1 MKERV
6 KKEVEKSCK
15 VARLYAFFFS
25 PSHKGLP
32 RLENWET
39 KFDERT
45 TNFTDYMGKEME
57 NLINKKKNNGN
68 RSSLHNVVKGAVY
81 MLSTSMNGYTFGSI
95 FFVYS
100 SLNDRDHRFSP
111 VKGRIL
117 NYLLH
122 YSCTRTGDI

>member
-1 MKERV
+1 MKKRV

-15 VARLYAFFFS
+15 VARLYAFFF

-57 NLINKKKNNGN
+57 NLINKKTMAIGQ
-68 RSSLHNVVKGAVY
+68 VY
-81 MLSTSMNGYTFGSI
+81 IML
-95 FFVYS
+95 
-100 SLNDRDHRFSP
+100 
-111 VKGRIL
+111 
-117 NYLLH
+117 
-122 YSCTRTGDI
+122 

>member
-15 VARLYAFFFS
+15 VARLYAFFS
-25 PSHKGLP
+25 PPSHKGLL

-57 NLINKKKNNGN
+57 SLINKKKNNGN
-68 RSSLHNVVKGAVY
+68 RSSLHNVVKGAAY
-81 MLSTSMNGYTFGSI
+81 MLLSTSI
-95 FFVYS
+95 LLVQFF
-100 SLNDRDHRFSP
+100 LFT
-111 VKGRIL
+111 
-117 NYLLH
+117 LH
-122 YSCTRTGDI
+122 

>member
-1 MKERV
+1 MQ
-6 KKEVEKSCK
+6 SS
-15 VARLYAFFFS
+15 AFICIFPLHTRAF
-25 PSHKGLP
+25 

-57 NLINKKKNNGN
+57 SLINKKNNGN
-68 RSSLHNVVKGAVY
+68 RSSLHNVVKGRLTCCCQLAY
-81 MLSTSMNGYTFGSI
+81 FWFN

-111 VKGRIL
+111 VKGRIS

-122 YSCTRTGDI
+122 YLCTRTGDI